1 MYQSWILIQKWLAAL
16 DVSLVADAMMQ
27 NGEETVD
34 FLSGIN
40 NPPAW

>member
-1 MYQSWILIQKWLAAL
+1 MYQLDINPKVTL

-27 NGEETVD
+27 HGEETVD

-40 NPPAW
+40 NPPA